1 MKGRISL
8 GAVILLSTFCFSLV
22 LAAPLH
28 DEHFDDGE
36 EMQKMQRHEMMM
48 KKEKMMDRC
57 GFMNMPLN
65 IVATSDGGVVVV
77 LGNKLSKYD
86 SNLNFV
92 KEVELKMPKE
102 GESKVPM
109 DKMMMPRDKRQEN
122 NR

>member
-8 GAVILLSTFCFSLV
+8 GAVILLSIFCFSLV
-22 LAAPLH
+22 SAAPLH
-28 DEHFDDGE
+28 DEHFDQGE
-36 EMQKMQRHEMMM
+36 GINNMSRHEMMM

-57 GFMNMPLN
+57 GCMNMPVN

-102 GESKVPM
+102 SELKVPM
-109 DKMMMPRDKRQEN
+109 DKMMMPRDKRQED
-122 NR
+122 R